1 MTETRLT
8 ARVRYFFATT
18 LWEIDPDEGSAVK
31 RSTIHGLQFLALVA
45 RNFWRDQCLLQASAL
60 AFTSILSLVP
70 FLALLFAILAGF
82 GLQHQLAP
90 LLLDQLSAGS
100 QEVASSIIRYIDNTA
115 MGSLGFYGLLTLIV
129 TVFMLLDNVE
139 SSFNAIWGVV
149 ETRTLR
155 NKLGGYGAVILST
168 PLLVFA
174 AISITTFIESREV
187 FHWLL
192 QAAHVGDVIL
202 QLLRLVPYLVIW
214 TALTF
219 VYLIIPN
226 TVVRLRP
233 ALIGAIIAGI
243 LWQAAQWGYIHFQIG
258 FARNNAIYGT
268 MAALPTFML
277 WIYVSWLILLF
288 GVEIV
293 HVQQN
298 SKNLKREIRAGAIS
312 FRVRKLLILAI
323 LQEIAMAVAAG
334 RAGVSG
340 EELAD
345 HLDLPERLLDE
356 LLGHLISTGLLTTL
370 TGQQTL
376 YTTAGDIQEIRIA
389 DVLAD
394 LRDAGGSWQPL
405 VLTAGES
412 YLDEL
417 LARADAQANASLE
430 GVTLGAIAA
439 AAAAAKSR
447 SAH

>member
-8 ARVRYFFATT
+8 ARLRHFFATT
-18 LWEIDPDEGSAVK
+18 LWEIDPEGGSAIK
-31 RSTIHGLQFLALVA
+31 RCTIHSLQFLVLVA

-90 LLLDQLSAGS
+90 LVLEQLSAGS
-100 QEVASSIIRYIDNTA
+100 QEVASNIIRYIDNTA

-139 SSFNAIWGVV
+139 GSFNAIWGVE

-174 AISITTFIESREV
+174 AITITTFIESREI
-187 FHWLL
+187 FRWLL
-192 QAAHVGDVIL
+192 QAAHVGDFFL
-202 QLLRLVPYLVIW
+202 QLLRLVPYLIIW
-214 TALTF
+214 AALTF
-219 VYLIIPN
+219 IYLIIPN
-226 TVVRLRP
+226 TVVKLRP
-233 ALIGAIIAGI
+233 ALTGAIIAGT

-312 FRVRKLLILAI
+312 FRVRKLLTLAI
-323 LQEIAMAVAAG
+323 LQDVAVAVAAG
-334 RAGVSG
+334 KQGVSA

-345 HLDLPERLLDE
+345 HLDLPERLLEE
-356 LLGHLISTGLLTTL
+356 LLSYLTTKGFIVAL
-370 TGQQTL
+370 PGQQTL
-376 YTTAGDIQEIRIA
+376 YTTAGDLGEILVA
-389 DVLAD
+389 DVLTE

-417 LARADAQANASLE
+417 LARADEQANASLA
-430 GVTLGAIAA
+430 GLTLGSIAA
-439 AAAAAKSR
+439 AAATVKSR
-447 SAH
+447 GAH